1 MASMYKRGDVWWI
14 QYRIGGKNVQRSL
27 DTESEQL
34 AKLKLKQ
41 MEGLHASG
49 QLGLPSRTPIQPFLE
64 VFCEHLQQRRSKTSY
79 RADISYLRTFFGPL
93 CDALKTKAEREA
105 EKENPSQADEVPS
118 IPASSVPVRY
128 LEDVTPGLVNHF
140 ISGRIETDGISPKTA
155 NRTRELL
162 HVMFNYAIK
171 HHGFVSPI
179 RGTRNP
185 IENVDRRPEPAPNIR
200 FLKLDEITKQLNVL
214 KKRPVLRTAAAIMI
228 YAGLRR
234 EECLWLTQEDVDFDQ
249 RIIRV
254 RAKTQGEE
262 SWQPKTKRNR
272 AVPISNAL
280 YAVLKEYRSKKN
292 CTWFVPSPEGKR
304 WHPDNFSHALAGAN
318 SHAELP
324 WGSLDFR
331 HTFGSQLAMKGESL
345 YKISELMGN
354 SPEICR
360 RHYAALV
367 PEKMRDTV
375 EFDVPVVA
383 KAVKSP
389 TRQARGQRVR
399 EGHGRH
405 TLALV
410 RVG

>member
-1 MASMYKRGDVWWI
+1 MASIYKRGDVWWI
-14 QYRIGGKNVQRSL
+14 QYRVGGRNVQRSL

-49 QLGLPSRTPIQPFLE
+49 QLGLPSRTPIAPFLE
-64 VFCEHLQQRRSKTSY
+64 VFCQHLQQRRSKTSY
-79 RADISYLRTFFGPL
+79 RADISYLRKFFGPL
-93 CDALKTKAEREA
+93 CEALKTKAGREA
-105 EKENPSQADEVPS
+105 EKNGELVADGEAT

-140 ISGRIETDGISPKTA
+140 ISGRIETDGIAPKTA

-185 IENVDRRPEPAPNIR
+185 IENVDRRPEPAPKIR
-200 FLKLDEITKQLNVL
+200 FLELEEVAGQLKLLR
-214 KKRPVLRTAAAIMI
+214 KRPVLRTAVAILI

-234 EECLWLTQEDVDFDQ
+234 EECLWLTKDDVDLDQ

-254 RAKTQGEE
+254 RAKTEGGE
-262 SWQPKTKRNR
+262 SWQPKTRRNR

-280 YAVLKEYRSKKN
+280 LAILKECQPKKG
-292 CTWFVPSPEGKR
+292 CAWFVPSPEGKR
-304 WHPDNFSHALAGAN
+304 WDPDNFSHALADIN
-318 SHAELP
+318 SKAGLK
-324 WGSLDFR
+324 WGCLDFR

-345 YKISELMGN
+345 YKISELLGN
-354 SPEICR
+354 SPEI
-360 RHYAALV
+360 V
-367 PEKMRDTV
+367 
-375 EFDVPVVA
+375 
-383 KAVKSP
+383 
-389 TRQARGQRVR
+389 RG
-399 EGHGRH
+399 
-405 TLALV
+405 A
-410 RVG
+410 

>member
-1 MASMYKRGDVWWI
+1 MYKRGDVWWI

-34 AKLKLKQ
+34 AKLKIKQ

-49 QLGLPSRTPIQPFLE
+49 QLGLPSRTPIVPFLE
-64 VFCEHLQQRRSKTSY
+64 VFCQHLQQRRSKTSY

-105 EKENPSQADEVPS
+105 EKENASGANGDLS

-155 NRTRELL
+155 NRTREIL
-162 HVMFNYAIK
+162 HVVFNYAIK

-185 IENVDRRPEPAPNIR
+185 IENVERLSEPAPNIR
-200 FLKLDEITKQLNVL
+200 YLELDDIGKQLEVL
-214 KKRPVLRTAAAIMI
+214 ATRPVLRTAAAILI

-234 EECLWLTQEDVDFDQ
+234 EESLWLTKEDVDLSQ

-254 RAKTQGEE
+254 RAKTEGGET
-262 SWQPKTKRNR
+262 WQPKTKRNR

-280 YAVLKEYRSKKN
+280 MAILKEHQMEKD
-292 CTWFVPSPEGKR
+292 CTWFLPSPEGKR
-304 WHPDNFSHALAGAN
+304 WHPDNFSHALADVN
-318 SHAELP
+318 SKAGLL
-324 WGSLDFR
+324 WGCLDFR

-360 RHYAALV
+360 RHYAALI

-375 EFDVPVVA
+375 EFDVPAEV
-383 KAVKSP
+383 KAGKLPAS
-389 TRQARGQRVR
+389 RVR
-399 EGHGRH
+399 GRRGREGQSRH
-405 TLALV
+405 AFAIV